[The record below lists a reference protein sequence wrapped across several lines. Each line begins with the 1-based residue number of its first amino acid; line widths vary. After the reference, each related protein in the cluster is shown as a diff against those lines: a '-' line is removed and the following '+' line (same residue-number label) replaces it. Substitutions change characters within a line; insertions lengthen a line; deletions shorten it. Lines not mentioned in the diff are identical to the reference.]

1 MSPLSLTWLKFWGT
15 EVLSMVKYAPDFQCQ
30 VFFNSLLYA
39 FDWPLTLHIAYIHY
53 GCSLTH
59 IVRSFDL
66 MAWNNTSRQQ
76 YSCVVWLFWRSYQH
90 GTLVYL
96 HQALKKIFQVTNW
109 WNDSGLLQ
117 WTQSWTRKP
126 PTARLSSAIFF
137 DGWPKTALP
146 SLDNVSKILQRSIH
160 TKLDRL

>member
-1 MSPLSLTWLKFWGT
+1 MIEILGYWSVKHGEICSWLSVPGIFQFAFVCFWLT
-15 EVLSMVKYAPDFQCQ
+15 SYP
-30 VFFNSLLYA
+30 SYSIH
-39 FDWPLTLHIAYIHY
+39 TLWS
-53 GCSLTH
+53 SLTH
-59 IVRSFDL
+59 IVWSFDL
-66 MAWNNTSRQQ
+66 MAWNKTSRQQ